1 MSGDG
6 RMRVSTDDGDLRGGE
21 EEGVRVFRGVP
32 YARPPVGP
40 RRFRSPLPP
49 ERWDGVRD
57 ATRSGPAS
65 MQMNNVN
72 ASRVMAIVAEI
83 DPGVPGIIPGPE
95 FAVKI
100 TYNQPD
106 ISEDCLYLDIWVPEV
121 AGSPPLPVYLYYH
134 GGANMISSGSNPL
147 ERAARLAR
155 EERVI
160 VVRPTYRLGALGW
173 VHLGLISD
181 EFPEAI
187 NLGLQDQIAA
197 LRWVHRNIGAF
208 GGDPENITIGGE
220 SCGATAVSHL
230 LAYPPVRPLIRRA
243 VIQSLSPFNNWC
255 TQQKEEAAEV
265 ASQYLELLGISD
277 PAQLR
282 DVEPE
287 RLLAVH
293 NVLLRLFPAD
303 RNCAWRPAGPV
314 VDGDLVPRAP
324 AEHLSTEPYGREDFE
339 LMIGV
344 AKDEWQFFRGHSET
358 AQHGSE
364 NAVINVFAQI
374 LGDDG
379 ARQLYDAYRGIYPDH
394 EPGHILDDVMSFE
407 FFKFSSLLIAANLV
421 RQGIPV
427 YVFQFSYDLPGVG
440 GYLRAVHTGDM
451 PLIWRNLDE
460 ASLRRWPGYDGAD
473 PAELER
479 IAAQFGRL
487 YGAFLR
493 DGDPGPD
500 WPAFDDGHTILWF
513 GTEVEPRPG
522 LLDDEWAIFHAAGL
536 KDVAGLE
543 KLLVANVR
551 SDLEVRRRA
560 MPVPDQAAPQE
571 TS

>member
-1 MSGDG
+1 MTGDD
-6 RMRVSTDDGDLRGGE
+6 RMRVSTDDGDLRGGA

-65 MQMNNVN
+65 MQVNDVN

-83 DPGVPGIIPGPE
+83 DPGVPGIMPGPD
-95 FAVKI
+95 FALKI
-100 TYNQPD
+100 TYNQPV
-106 ISEDCLYLDIWVPEV
+106 ISEDCLYLDIWVPAD
-121 AGSPPLPVYLYYH
+121 AGPSPLPVYLYYH
-134 GGANMISSGSNPL
+134 GGANMISSGSFPP
-147 ERAARLAR
+147 ERGARLAR

-160 VVRPTYRLGALGW
+160 VVRPTYRMGALGW

-181 EFPEAI
+181 EYPEAI

-197 LRWVHRNIGAF
+197 LQWVHRNIGAF
-208 GGDPENITIGGE
+208 GGD

-230 LAYPPVRPLIRRA
+230 LTYQPVRPLIRRA
-243 VIQSLSPFNNWC
+243 VIQSLSPFNTWC

-265 ASQYLELLGISD
+265 AFQYLELLGISD

-303 RNCAWRPAGPV
+303 RNSAWRPVGPV

-324 AEHLSTEPYGREDFE
+324 AQHLSTEPYGREDFE

-358 AQHGSE
+358 ARHGSE
-364 NAVINVFAQI
+364 DAVIDVFAQI

-379 ARQLYDAYRGIYPDH
+379 ARRLYDAYRDVYPDH
-394 EPGHILDDVMSFE
+394 GPGRILDDAMSFE
-407 FFKFSSLLIAANLV
+407 FFKFSSLLIADNLV
-421 RQGIPV
+421 RQGVPV
-427 YVFQFSYDLPGVG
+427 HVFQFSYDLPGVG

-479 IAAQFGRL
+479 MAAQFGRL

-513 GTEVEPRPG
+513 GTQVEPRPG
-522 LLDDEWAIFHAAGL
+522 LLDDEWAIFRAAGL
-536 KDVAGLE
+536 TDVAGLE

-551 SDLEVRRRA
+551 SDLNVRRRA
-560 MPVPDQAAPQE
+560 TPVSGQAD
-571 TS
+571 